1 MSDKALKY
9 TEITD
14 ELGAELRRL
23 RLERNLTLV
32 QVASALNSKMH
43 QLSNVHLSRIETGQ
57 RRIDDD
63 LLELLCGFYEV
74 DARTIAI
81 RASKAHI
88 NRILLSM
95 GEPPAEESTAQK
107 IESAAQEMNETGQEL
122 LARLGNYLSKVT
134 DLKK

>member
-63 LLELLCGFYEV
+63 LLDLLCGFYEV

-95 GEPPAEESTAQK
+95 GEIPAEESAAQK
-107 IESAAQEMNETGQEL
+107 IESVTQEMNETGQEL

>member
-14 ELGAELRRL
+14 ELGAELRKL

-32 QVASALNSKMH
+32 QVAEVLNAQDH
-43 QLSNVHLSRIETGQ
+43 QISNVHLSRIETGQ
-57 RRIDDD
+57 RRIDDG

-88 NRILLSM
+88 SRLQSSM
-95 GEPPAEESTAQK
+95 GDTSSEDSAAHK

-122 LARLGNYLSKVT
+122 LARLGEYLSKVT

>member
-63 LLELLCGFYEV
+63 LLDLLCGFYEV

>member
-23 RLERNLTLV
+23 RLERKLTLV
-32 QVASALNSKMH
+32 QVASALNSENH

-63 LLELLCGFYEV
+63 LLAFY
-74 DARTIAI
+74 
-81 RASKAHI
+81 AS
-88 NRILLSM
+88 L
-95 GEPPAEESTAQK
+95 E
-107 IESAAQEMNETGQEL
+107 
-122 LARLGNYLSKVT
+122 
-134 DLKK
+134 

>member
-23 RLERNLTLV
+23 RLERKLTLV
-32 QVASALNSKMH
+32 QVASALNSENH

-63 LLELLCGFYEV
+63 LLELLCGFYKV

-81 RASKAHI
+81 RASNAHI
-88 NRILLSM
+88 DRILLSM
-95 GEPPAEESTAQK
+95 GEPPAEDSAAQK

-122 LARLGNYLSKVT
+122 LARLGEYLSKVT

>member
-63 LLELLCGFYEV
+63 LLDLLCGFYEV

-95 GEPPAEESTAQK
+95 GEIPAEESAAQK

>member
-23 RLERNLTLV
+23 RLERKLTLV
-32 QVASALNSKMH
+32 QVASALNSENH

-81 RASKAHI
+81 RASNAHI

-95 GEPPAEESTAQK
+95 GEPPAEDSAAQK

-122 LARLGNYLSKVT
+122 LARLGEYLSKVT